1 MSTLIG
7 DADAIEVVSGLS
19 QKDIA
24 TLKTFFNRLV
34 KDDEASKA
42 NRQLMMLGFS
52 AWMIRRLQ
60 EFYQRRL
67 LKILEED
74 IYQVV
79 ADYEQLGISFR
90 PVDEAARQYQDVA
103 FDDPRRIDGALL
115 FAAQILIRENSGSY
129 VAPQLLLNRA
139 SQLLNQGATVSQ
151 DTLAARLGI
160 LLTQKKLYHV
170 PERGI
175 YPALFF
181 HAENLIASQLHQMM
195 AAAQPVSAKRQ
206 KLIEKIVDQVAKEQ
220 KSLTTTSKRRRLNRP

>member
-1 MSTLIG
+1 MAKAIDDALGEKAMSTLIG

-115 FAAQILIRENSGSY
+115 FASQILIREI
-129 VAPQLLLNRA
+129 P
-139 SQLLNQGATVSQ
+139 
-151 DTLAARLGI
+151 AR
-160 LLTQKKLYHV
+160 
-170 PERGI
+170 
-175 YPALFF
+175 
-181 HAENLIASQLHQMM
+181 
-195 AAAQPVSAKRQ
+195 
-206 KLIEKIVDQVAKEQ
+206 
-220 KSLTTTSKRRRLNRP
+220 TSPRNYC